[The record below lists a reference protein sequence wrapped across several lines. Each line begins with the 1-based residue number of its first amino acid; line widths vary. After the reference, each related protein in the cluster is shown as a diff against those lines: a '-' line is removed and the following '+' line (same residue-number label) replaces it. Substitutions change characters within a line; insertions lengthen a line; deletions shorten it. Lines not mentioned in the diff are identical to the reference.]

1 MQKIFIYGSCV
12 SRDSVDWWPEFG
24 FELHGY
30 VARQSLVSSQSHV
43 DRTTIA
49 FDFASIPNQFPQ
61 EMALGDV
68 SGNLNRT
75 IREYEPTVILWD
87 LCDER
92 GGVIQLPFGDFITSN
107 VVYIDNPIEG
117 RVISIRDDEHFELWK
132 HALDQFLR
140 SVEGVRVVINATP
153 WAVKNDKGKP
163 VNGDSAKAVNFN
175 KMIEPYIE
183 ELEARGLEIIRVDQS
198 KAIARSDHKWGEAPF
213 HYVDGTYREMLV
225 QLKALLG

>member
-30 VARQSLVSSQSHV
+30 VARQSLISSQSHV
-43 DRTTIA
+43 DRTTID
-49 FDFASIPNQFPQ
+49 FDYSSIPNKFPQ

-68 SGNLNRT
+68 SGNLNHA
-75 IREYEPTVILWD
+75 IREFEPDVILWD

-107 VVYIDNPIEG
+107 VVYIDNPVEG

-140 SVEGVRVVINATP
+140 STAGIRIIVNATP
-153 WAVKNDKGKP
+153 WALVNDKGSP
-163 VNGDSAKAVNFN
+163 VNGDSAKADNFN
-175 KMIEPYIE
+175 KMIARYIQ
-183 ELEARGLEIIRVDQS
+183 ELELRGLDVIRVDQD
-198 KAIARSDHKWGEAPF
+198 KAIARIDHKWGEAPF
-213 HYVDGTYREMLV
+213 HYVDETYRSMLV
-225 QLKALLG
+225 KLKALLS